1 MIQIKGVTKRFK
13 DLKAL
18 DNVSLEIKSGEFFG
32 LLGPNGA
39 GKSTLMSLLSGY
51 LDTDEGTIQYKDS
64 FISRESMSVRK
75 KFGLA
80 PQSLALYEDIS
91 AEANLKIFGGMY
103 NLDKDILKAAI
114 EDKLYTAGLFE
125 RKKDLVKTFSGGMKR
140 RLNLVAALLHSPKV
154 LLCDEPTVGVDPQ
167 SRNAIFDYLQKINTE
182 ENITVI
188 YTTHYMEEAER
199 LCKKIAIIDMGKI
212 IAQGTSDEL
221 INLLPY
227 KEEIF
232 IGKNE
237 KTDSVYKNLE
247 KFGEV
252 ISHSEKYEVKMKSE
266 SKLSDVFKL
275 LEDNGIENN
284 NIDFRKPTLEE
295 VFLNLTGRRLRD

>member
-1 MIQIKGVTKRFK
+1 MIQIKNITKRYK
-13 DLKAL
+13 NITAL
-18 DNVSLEIKSGEFFG
+18 DDVSLEIKSGEFFG

-51 LDTDEGTIQYKDS
+51 LDADEGTITFKDS
-64 FISRESMSVRK
+64 IISRDSMKVRK

-91 AEANLKIFGGMY
+91 AEANLKIFGSMY
-103 NLDKDILKAAI
+103 LMNKDILKAAI
-114 EDKLYTAGLFE
+114 EEKLYTAGLFE
-125 RKKDLVKTFSGGMKR
+125 RKKDIVKTFSGGMKR

-167 SRNAIFDYLQKINTE
+167 SRNAIFDYLQKINKE

-199 LCKKIAIIDMGKI
+199 LCKRIAIIDMGKI
-212 IAQGTSDEL
+212 IAQGTKDEL
-221 INLLPY
+221 LNLLPY

-237 KTDSVYKNLE
+237 KTKSVLDSLG
-247 KFGEV
+247 KFGE
-252 ISHSEKYEVKMKSE
+252 IIEHAEQYEVKLQGDF
-266 SKLSDVFKL
+266 KLSDVFKL
-275 LEDNGIENN
+275 FEDSGIGYS

-295 VFLNLTGRRLRD
+295 LFLNLTGRRLRD

>member
-1 MIQIKGVTKRFK
+1 MIQIKNITKRYK
-13 DLKAL
+13 NITAL
-18 DNVSLEIKSGEFFG
+18 DDVSLEIKSGEFFG

-51 LDTDEGTIQYKDS
+51 LDADEGTITFKDS
-64 FISRESMSVRK
+64 IISRDSMKVRK

-91 AEANLKIFGGMY
+91 AEANLKIFGSMY
-103 NLDKDILKAAI
+103 LMNKDILKAAI
-114 EDKLYTAGLFE
+114 EEKLYTAGLFE
-125 RKKDLVKTFSGGMKR
+125 RKKDIVKTFSGGMKR

-167 SRNAIFDYLQKINTE
+167 SRNAIFDYLQKINKE

-199 LCKKIAIIDMGKI
+199 LCKRIAIIDMGKI
-212 IAQGTSDEL
+212 IAQGTKDEL
-221 INLLPY
+221 LNLLPY

-237 KTDSVYKNLE
+237 KTKSVLDSLG
-247 KFGEV
+247 KFGE
-252 ISHSEKYEVKMKSE
+252 IIEHAEQYEVKLQGDF
-266 SKLSDVFKL
+266 KLSDVFKL
-275 LEDNGIENN
+275 FEDSGIGYN

-295 VFLNLTGRRLRD
+295 LFLNLTGRRLRD